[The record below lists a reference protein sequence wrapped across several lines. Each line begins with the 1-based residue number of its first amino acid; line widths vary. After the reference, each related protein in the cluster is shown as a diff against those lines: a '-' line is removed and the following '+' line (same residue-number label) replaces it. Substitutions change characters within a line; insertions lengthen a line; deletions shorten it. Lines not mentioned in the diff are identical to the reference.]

1 MALVGVLRPGHAQ
14 LRVMDL
20 DAAVHHYRDVM
31 GLEETGR
38 DAQGRVYLKCWDEI
52 DHHSIVLHQSDRAG
66 LDFLGFKVL
75 GKEAL
80 DKFEADLQAYG
91 VKTERIAAGELLE
104 TGERVRFQAPSGHF
118 FELYAEKSAV
128 GNGCGTVN
136 PTPWSAK
143 SQQGIAPTRLDHA
156 LLYGTNVA
164 ETHKLFVEV
173 LGFHLTERV
182 LSPEGDHNLIVF
194 MSCSGK
200 SHDLAI
206 AEYPEPGKLHHLSFL
221 MNSWEQVLRGGDIMS
236 MHKVPVDIG
245 PTRHGVTRGKT
256 IYAWDPSGNR
266 FEIFAE
272 ERHPYPDHEPL
283 TWTFPGLGDAGGLDY
298 VQRKLHETFLT
309 VVT

>member
-1 MALVGVLRPGHAQ
+1 
-14 LRVMDL
+14 
-20 DAAVHHYRDVM
+20 M

-52 DHHSIVLHQSDRAG
+52 DHHSIVLRQSDRAG
-66 LDFLGFKVL
+66 ADFIGFKVL
-75 GKEAL
+75 DKATL
-80 DKFEADLQAYG
+80 DKFEQDLNAYG

-104 TGERVRFQAPSGHF
+104 TGERVRFQAPSGHD
-118 FELYAEKSAV
+118 FELYYQKTAV
-128 GNGCGTVN
+128 GNGCGMVD
-136 PTPWSAK
+136 PMPWSAK
-143 SQQGIAPTRLDHA
+143 SQQGIAPIRFDHA

-173 LGFHLTERV
+173 LGFYLAERV
-182 LSPEGDHNLIVF
+182 LSPEGDRNLIVF
-194 MSCSGK
+194 LSCSGK

-206 AEYPEPGKLHHLSFL
+206 AEYQEPGKLHHLSFL
-221 MNSWEQVLRGGDIMS
+221 MGSWEQVLRGGDIMS

-283 TWTFPGLGDAGGLDY
+283 TWTFPGLGDGGGLDY